1 MTQPYAVWLREKM
14 EACSDPFIR
23 TTVMLPHAQ
32 DMAAM
37 YRREMQQAD
46 SPGLRLYF
54 QRTLA
59 GFEDLIRHYQQHA
72 SAA

>member
-14 EACSDPFIR
+14 EACTDPFILA
-23 TTVMLPHAQ
+23 TVMLPHAE

-37 YRREMQQAD
+37 YRREMQQAAT
-46 SPGLRLYF
+46 PGLRLYF

-59 GFEDLIRHYQQHA
+59 GFEALIRQYQQHA
-72 SAA
+72 EAA